1 MNGREYKLLYM
12 DTNVLN
18 AFAKNTNFFSK
29 NFMESYAM
37 GGYMFVT
44 SVFNLYEVY
53 QTQGESRANLLKI
66 FDMFPIGI
74 VIYVQQIIEYERMN
88 IPINKNI
95 LMFAIGNN
103 ELFNLNMSKVFD
115 MFEEDETK
123 KAIEKMHKNFNKEM
137 KSWNAKKEKIKWM
150 ENFDLNMIDSMNDS
164 FSIYDSYFKITEL
177 GKHKSLETLA
187 YIKNKYIYD
196 KDEEIKINSVID
208 AYNASIFPYIDVYVT
223 ERTVGAWLKEAKRK
237 LTYLEGHDIKT
248 ISEIWNK
255 V

>member
-1 MNGREYKLLYM
+1 M
-12 DTNVLN
+12 DTNALN
-18 AFAKNTNFFSK
+18 AFAKNTNSFSK

-88 IPINKNI
+88 IPINENI

-103 ELFNLNMSKVFD
+103 ELFNINMSKVFE
-115 MFEEDETK
+115 MFEKDETK
-123 KAIEKMHKNFNKEM
+123 KAIKKMHENFNIEM
-137 KSWNAKKEKIKWM
+137 KSWNEQKKKIKWM
-150 ENFDLNMIDSMNDS
+150 ENFEENMIDSMNDS
-164 FSIYDSYFKITEL
+164 FRIYGNYLRIAEL
-177 GKHKSLETLA
+177 GKYKSLETLA
-187 YIKNKYIYD
+187 YIKNKFIYD
-196 KDEEIKINSVID
+196 KNEEIKINSVID
-208 AYNASIFPYIDVYVT
+208 VYNASIFPYVDVYVT
-223 ERTVGAWLKEAKRK
+223 ERTVGAWLKDAKRK

-248 ISEIWNK
+248 ISEIWNR